1 MKKNMIVIL
10 VGVTALHVVI
20 FSGLFASGGCKN
32 VVMDERRYVP
42 AEGSDAPMTVD
53 PMENVPPTTS
63 FRPAEP
69 QTRPVAAPQTRK
81 PEAPTYQ
88 PMASVA
94 SKPIS
99 TPSTA
104 SSSAADGTYEVK
116 AGDTVGKIAQ
126 QYGVSVSAML
136 KANNLDLQS
145 ARRLRIGQKL
155 VIPGKDSSAAP
166 QKSTTS
172 AGTKKTSTAPATAT
186 LAADGTYV
194 IKAGDTL
201 GKIARQLGVKTAD
214 LQKANNLTDAQTR
227 RLQIGQKLVV
237 PGKSTKSA
245 STTAAASSGSAATST
260 TAVTASSTAAATTAA
275 TASSDAA
282 TTTPAT
288 GTAAVT
294 TSDDIALDLSAALNE
309 AANAATTTPTAGTAT
324 GDTATAISETEI
336 VIGSST
342 PVEVTEEVDLATFA
356 TNNKTTVEALKKLNS
371 DLPVDGKLKPG
382 LILFV
387 PAAE

>member
-104 SSSAADGTYEVK
+104 SSSAAGGTYEVK

-155 VIPGKDSSAAP
+155 VIPGRDGAAAPRKSAASSSK
-166 QKSTTS
+166 KS
-172 AGTKKTSTAPATAT
+172 AAPATAT

-237 PGKSTKSA
+237 PGKSTRSA
-245 STTAAASSGSAATST
+245 STTAAASSGSSAATST

-282 TTTPAT
+282 TTTPAA
-288 GTAAVT
+288 GTAAAT

-309 AANAATTTPTAGTAT
+309 AANAATTTPAAGTAT

>member
-69 QTRPVAAPQTRK
+69 QTRPVAAPSTRK
-81 PEAPTYQ
+81 SEAPTYQ

-94 SKPIS
+94 SNPIS
-99 TPSTA
+99 TSSTTA
-104 SSSAADGTYEVK
+104 SSAAGGTYEVK
-116 AGDTVGKIAQ
+116 AGDTVGKIAH

-155 VIPGKDSSAAP
+155 VIPGKSGSAAP
-166 QKSTTS
+166 QKGAS
-172 AGTKKTSTAPATAT
+172 ASSVKTSTAAASAA

-201 GKIARQLGVKTAD
+201 GKIARRLGVKTAD

-237 PGKSTKSA
+237 PGKSARTA
-245 STTAAASSGSAATST
+245 STAVAAAGTAA
-260 TAVTASSTAAATTAA
+260 VSSTATATSPVVATTTTTTTTTAPAAGAATTA
-275 TASSDAA
+275 
-282 TTTPAT
+282 TT
-288 GTAAVT
+288 
-294 TSDDIALDLSAALNE
+294 DDVALDLSAALNE
-309 AANAATTTPTAGTAT
+309 AANAATAAPAAGSAAV
-324 GDTATAISETEI
+324 GDAATAVSEAEI

-342 PVEVTEEVDLATFA
+342 PVEVTEEVDLETFA